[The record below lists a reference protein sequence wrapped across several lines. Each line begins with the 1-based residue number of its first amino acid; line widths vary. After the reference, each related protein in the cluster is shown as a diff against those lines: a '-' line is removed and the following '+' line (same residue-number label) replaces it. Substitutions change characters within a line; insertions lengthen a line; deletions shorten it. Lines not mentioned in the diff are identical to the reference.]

1 MMAAVSGSRSSGC
14 RTLCWA
20 SFLLIAGGLRLEFA
34 AGAGLVRPVEAT
46 SPPLPGP
53 WSESSGTADS
63 ARAGD
68 DSVTP
73 DPVKGDGDNATPD
86 PVRAGG
92 DTVTPDPV
100 RAGGDNVTPYP
111 GSAGGAS
118 VTPDPTVASG
128 SSATPDPPGLGGT
141 NATPEPSL
149 WPIHSVN
156 SVDESSKSLT
166 AAVPVC
172 ICDLIGGLCEIGCCC
187 DPDCSNEDVDA
198 FSSCLLGSE
207 PAINKVCIESS
218 AVFTSNSPF
227 PADFIEDGPD
237 SLFCVMINDPRTN
250 FFVTPQSID
259 RESFPL
265 LVSQFGRGS
274 FIRRLEQQST
284 EWPETLSKA
293 SYQVGDQIRIILTQ
307 WFALG
312 ILRQPSALIGGECTD
327 RNPAGFLQD
336 RSTTCTRSV
345 RNLTA
350 SCEMLASLNALKYFE
365 NMYLLSTPNITNV
378 ENLVRIVVEDKAVT
392 APWVSNDTCMNV
404 VSEVTYHITY
414 DGYEGI
420 VDAMVAFSF
429 INVSLSATKIQQRFN
444 VFFLRI
450 MESRPAKRRS
460 GNPGYLKGKPIL
472 AFNGEDAVS
481 LTVLKS
487 SSDGSCSH
495 MVRNDILFQH
505 NMRADCLYRFDPGQ
519 TCSDLQTRINSLL
532 LGNNPPNSLG
542 ILGNASGRNLENLT
556 KIINPVPKA
565 SNASCQSSCT
575 LASALE
581 IQILWANLGPLAN
594 PQAAVLG
601 ARFQYQKQDIQC
613 SPGKVTLKTF
623 VTFIDTTRY
632 PPTPRDQPTIE
643 QKLPFDFFHPFKVY
657 SSGMHMSSTSVLSTV
672 CSVFLTGFLAQH

>member
-1 MMAAVSGSRSSGC
+1 MMAATSGWGLSG
-14 RTLCWA
+14 RRALCWA
-20 SFLLIAGGLRLEFA
+20 SLLLIAGGPRPEFA

-53 WSESSGTADS
+53 WSGSSGTADS
-63 ARAGD
+63 VRAGED
-68 DSVTP
+68 NVTP
-73 DPVKGDGDNATPD
+73 DPVK
-86 PVRAGG
+86 AGG
-92 DTVTPDPV
+92 DSVTPDPV
-100 RAGGDNVTPYP
+100 RAGGDNVTPYT
-111 GSAGGAS
+111 GSAGGGS

-128 SSATPDPPGLGGT
+128 SSATPDPPELGG
-141 NATPEPSL
+141 ASSTPEPSL

-166 AAVPVC
+166 AAVPMC
-172 ICDLIGGLCEIGCCC
+172 ICDLIEGLCEIGCCC
-187 DPDCSNEDVDA
+187 DPDCSNEDVGA
-198 FSSCLLGSE
+198 FSSCLPGSE

-218 AVFTSNSPF
+218 AIFTSNSPF

-274 FIRRLEQQST
+274 FIRHSEQQSS
-284 EWPETLSKA
+284 EWPKILSEA
-293 SYQVGDQIRIILTQ
+293 SYQVGDQIRMLLMQ

-312 ILRQPSALIGGECTD
+312 ILRQPSALTGGECTD

-345 RNLTA
+345 RDLTA
-350 SCEMLASLNALKYFE
+350 SCEMLASLNAVKYFE

-378 ENLVRIVVEDKAVT
+378 ENLVHIVVEDKDVT
-392 APWVSNDTCMNV
+392 APWVSNNTCMNV

-414 DGYEGI
+414 DGNEGI
-420 VDAMVAFSF
+420 VDAVVAFGF
-429 INVSLSATKIQQRFN
+429 TDVPLSTTKIQQRFN
-444 VFFLRI
+444 VFFLRV
-450 MESRPAKRRS
+450 MESGPAKRRS

-472 AFNGEDAVS
+472 AFNGEEAAS

-487 SSDGSCSH
+487 SSDGSCSQL
-495 MVRNDILFQH
+495 VRNDILFQH

-542 ILGNASGRNLENLT
+542 ILGNASGKNLESLT

-565 SNASCQSSCT
+565 SNANCQSSCT

-613 SPGKVTLKTF
+613 SAGKVTLKTF

-657 SSGMHMSSTSVLSTV
+657 SSGMHMASASILSTA